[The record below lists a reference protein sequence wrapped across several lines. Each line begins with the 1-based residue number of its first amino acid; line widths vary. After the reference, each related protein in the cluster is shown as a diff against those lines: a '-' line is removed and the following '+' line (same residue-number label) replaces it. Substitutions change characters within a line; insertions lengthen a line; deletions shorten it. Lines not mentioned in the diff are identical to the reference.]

1 MTSVEQLEDI
11 GLGYGF
17 FNFDAVYL
25 KRRMRTV
32 LNDQP
37 VDYQAELKA
46 WKGNSFCPC
55 IFKSGAKKGRVC
67 NMKAYVGQG
76 HNGSRCYIHRNAEE
90 TVSVDQLP
98 APAPPAP
105 EAPRPKGMN

>member
-1 MTSVEQLEDI
+1 MTSIEQLEDI

-17 FNFDAVYL
+17 FNFDAIYL
-25 KRRMRTV
+25 KTRMRTV
-32 LNDQP
+32 YENQP
-37 VDYQAELKA
+37 VDYQVELKA
-46 WKGNSFCPC
+46 WKGDNFCPC

-67 NMKAYVGQG
+67 NIKAYVGQG
-76 HNGSRCYIHRNAEE
+76 HTGPCCYIHRNTERIIR
-90 TVSVDQLP
+90 VDQLP

>member
-46 WKGNSFCPC
+46 WKGVEFLSLYF
-55 IFKSGAKKGRVC
+55 
-67 NMKAYVGQG
+67 
-76 HNGSRCYIHRNAEE
+76 
-90 TVSVDQLP
+90 
-98 APAPPAP
+98 
-105 EAPRPKGMN
+105 